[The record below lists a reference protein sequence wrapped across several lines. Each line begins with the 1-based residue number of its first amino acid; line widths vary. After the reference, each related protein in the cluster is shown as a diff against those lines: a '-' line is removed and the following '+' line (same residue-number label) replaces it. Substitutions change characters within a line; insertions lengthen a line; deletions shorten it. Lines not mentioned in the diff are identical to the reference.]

1 MYIQLLYMKELNKK
15 LKTSAQ
21 LPLSRQTVI
30 NVFLTN
36 NLVKNQMLEVLKP
49 HELSI
54 EQFNV
59 LRILRGQKGNPLNL
73 QDIQERMV
81 NKMSNT
87 TRLIDKLIL
96 KDFVKRTECKM
107 NRRKIEIY
115 ITNTGLKKLD
125 DIDSLVNEA
134 EIKATENL
142 SHPELV
148 QLNELLQKLQ
158 Q

>member
-1 MYIQLLYMKELNKK
+1 MKELNLK
-15 LKTSAQ
+15 LKSNVDIP
-21 LPLSRQTVI
+21 LPRQTFI

-36 NLVKNQMLEVLKP
+36 NFIKAELLNVLKP
-49 HELSI
+49 HDLSI

-96 KDFVKRTECKM
+96 KDFVKRTECKK
-107 NRRKIEIY
+107 NRRKIEVV
-115 ITNTGLKKLD
+115 ITELGLD
-125 DIDSLVNEA
+125 
-134 EIKATENL
+134 
-142 SHPELV
+142 
-148 QLNELLQKLQ
+148 KLQ
-158 Q
+158 ELDLIITKTEEKVTSQLSNSELTDLNTLLNKLQTQ

>member
-1 MYIQLLYMKELNKK
+1 MKELNVK
-15 LKTSAQ
+15 LKTSTQ
-21 LPLSRQTVI
+21 LTLPRQAVI
-30 NVFLTN
+30 NIFLTN
-36 NLVKNQMLEVLKP
+36 TMVKNELLNVLKP
-49 HELSI
+49 HDLSI

-59 LRILRGQKGNPLNL
+59 MRILRGQKGNPLNL

-87 TRLIDKLIL
+87 TRLIDKLLI
-96 KDFVKRTECKM
+96 KDFVKRTECKF

-115 ITNTGLKKLD
+115 ITSLGLKKLKEL
-125 DIDSLVNEA
+125 DSLMENA
-134 EIKATENL
+134 EKDATGKL
-142 SHPELV
+142 SSKELE